1 MSNHPFANPPTN
13 QTGRPSLRARRGNIL
28 PSILNQFPA
37 SQDAVKQLE
46 RDLAKTAIAVN
57 LAVAQAKPDAI
68 PIQTDDGAQWHKGVD
83 LFDNLCVCY
92 RPGIYASEYAVVE
105 RFPNGKNEIWNR
117 GHNAVEV
124 LRAFANDQKQAL
136 QTWSDDLKAQVTEFL
151 AEKYPG
157 QDMSRVA
164 DAFVLKCTTE
174 TVSRKQAITHNH
186 GQKRGG
192 RIHI

>member
-1 MSNHPFANPPTN
+1 MSNHPFQNRQPTKLED
-13 QTGRPSLRARRGNIL
+13 QAYSQARQHFAEHL
-28 PSILNQFPA
+28 KQFPT

-68 PIQTDDGAQWHKGVD
+68 PIPTDDGAQWHKGVD

-136 QTWSDDLKAQVTEFL
+136 QAWSDDLKAQVTEFL

-174 TVSRKQAITHNH
+174 TVSRTQAVTHNH

-192 RIHI
+192 GIHI